1 MQRKAA
7 LWILEAF
14 KMSPF
19 FSIKAIAG
27 LIPIYLHFQKLS
39 GRLQLR
45 VYTLPNNHILHS
57 LLKFRLNILSY
68 LHCLSL
74 EFLTKHQCKLIKG
87 PVIDMD
93 NRFNKVFPSFDS
105 FNPESTLGC
114 RIIDFFFSYFF
125 FIFSTS
131 ITRIVCPLI
140 LAN

>member
-1 MQRKAA
+1 
-7 LWILEAF
+7 
-14 KMSPF
+14 MSPF

-45 VYTLPNNHILHS
+45 VYALPNNHILHS